1 MTGKMTLP
9 LTLDKADIDILR
21 ILNKYCYLVVE
32 FKFVSEDMIL
42 LDVSAFTNAADAIK
56 REGSNNE

>member
-1 MTGKMTLP
+1 MTLP

-42 LDVSAFTNAADAIK
+42 LDVSTFTNVSDAVK
-56 REGSNNE
+56 REVE

>member
-9 LTLDKADIDILR
+9 LTLDKADIEILR
-21 ILNKYCYLVVE
+21 ILNKHCYLVMDIR
-32 FKFVSEDMIL
+32 FVAEDMIL

-56 REGSNNE
+56 REGEQ

>member
-21 ILNKYCYLVVE
+21 ILNKHCYLVME
-32 FKFVSEDMIL
+32 FKFVAEDMIL
-42 LDVSAFTNAADAIK
+42 LEISSFTNAADVTK
-56 REGSNNE
+56 K